1 MNRSTKTTLIA
12 TAIAFTSMA
21 TPAAAVETVELRQA
35 RDNYRSEQLAIAE
48 AEQEV
53 LLAELR
59 KINGP
64 YADARGEFTWDVER
78 WRPVV
83 DTYFP
88 EDRVDWALRIME
100 CESRGDPNAK
110 NPNSSASGLFQHL
123 ARLWPERAA
132 AAGWADADVFDPFAN
147 IAVAAWLLENGGT
160 SHWVCKATR

>member
-1 MNRSTKTTLIA
+1 MRKSTTTLVA
-12 TAIAFTSMA
+12 AVIAFASVA
-21 TPAAAVETVELRQA
+21 TPAAAVETIDLREA
-35 RDNYRSEQLAIAE
+35 RDAYRTEQLAIAE
-48 AEQEV
+48 AAQEV

-59 KINGP
+59 ELNGP
-64 YADARGEFTWDVER
+64 YDNVTSRYSWDVER

-88 EDRVDWALRIME
+88 EDRVEWALRIME

-123 ARLWPERAA
+123 ARLWPPRAE
-132 AAGWADADVFDPFAN
+132 AAGWAGADVFDPFAN

-160 SHWVCKATR
+160 SHWECKARR

>member
-1 MNRSTKTTLIA
+1 MRAMNRSTKTTLIA

-64 YADARGEFTWDVER
+64 
-78 WRPVV
+78 
-83 DTYFP
+83 
-88 EDRVDWALRIME
+88 
-100 CESRGDPNAK
+100 
-110 NPNSSASGLFQHL
+110 
-123 ARLWPERAA
+123 
-132 AAGWADADVFDPFAN
+132 
-147 IAVAAWLLENGGT
+147 
-160 SHWVCKATR
+160 